1 MEDIKVMI
9 PQNAADLEE
18 LVRLDQAGK
27 LMHGGSYPDLSEKKP
42 QINFHVITTQQ
53 SSNEEQNNDNKK

>member
-1 MEDIKVMI
+1 MEFQPIEVIQPKSE
-9 PQNAADLEE
+9 ADLNRCRE
-18 LVRLDQAGK
+18 LDKEGK

-53 SSNEEQNNDNKK
+53 SEEQSHDDKE

>member
-1 MEDIKVMI
+1 MEDIKVLI
-9 PQNAADLEE
+9 PQNAADLEA
-18 LVRLDQAGK
+18 LAMLDQAGK

-53 SSNEEQNNDNKK
+53 SEEQSHDDKE

>member
-1 MEDIKVMI
+1 MEDIKVLI

-53 SSNEEQNNDNKK
+53 SEEQSHDDKE